1 MVNTMRNE
9 MTRRE
14 YVVER
19 LLLKRFSLTRT
30 TPKHF
35 ITYVPTTDD
44 VVKITKDGLTME
56 VIKKERISCARALA
70 QLTKNFKQLM

>member
-1 MVNTMRNE
+1 MRNNE

-19 LLLKRFSLTRT
+19 LLLKRFSLTRM
-30 TPKHF
+30 TPKYF
-35 ITYVPTTDD
+35 ITYVPSTDD

-56 VIKKERISCARALA
+56 VIKKERISCAKALA
-70 QLTKNFKQLM
+70 QLTNNFKQLM